1 MLRTRFTDLLGI
13 THPIVSAP
21 MAGSSYADL
30 VAAVSGAGGFGLI
43 GASHSTANPD
53 RPEWLRAQIR
63 QVQEQTDKPFG
74 VGLALCFPQFD
85 DLLAVALE
93 EGVAGVAI
101 SFGDV
106 VPYVE
111 RVKAAGAVVLSQVQ
125 TVADAKR
132 LADAGVDILAAQGV
146 EGGGHIG
153 EISTFTLLPAV
164 LDAVDVPVL
173 AAGGLAD
180 GRGLAAAILMG
191 ADGAWMGTRFVAS
204 DESKSGQW
212 HKNAIVAAGADDT
225 VRTLSYDLAR
235 NVPFPDGI
243 AGRVVKNRFTEQW
256 HGQEEELVARREELD
271 AEFAAAVSSGT
282 AEWSAAWAGSAS
294 GLIHSIEPAGELV
307 RRITA
312 DAESILRDRPSAV
325 FG

>member
-1 MLRTRFTDLLGI
+1 MRTRFTELLGI

-21 MAGSSYADL
+21 MAGSAYAEL
-30 VAAVSGAGGFGLI
+30 VAAVSAAGGFGLI
-43 GASHSTANPD
+43 GASHATAKPE

-63 QVQEQTDKPFG
+63 QIRERTDRPFG

-85 DLLAVALE
+85 ELLAVSLA

-106 VPYVE
+106 IPYVE
-111 RVKAAGAVVLSQVQ
+111 RVKAAGAVLLSQVQ
-125 TVADAKR
+125 TVAEAKR
-132 LADAGVDILAAQGV
+132 LAVAGVDVLAAQGV

-164 LDAVDVPVL
+164 RDAVDVPVL
-173 AAGGLAD
+173 AAGGIAD
-180 GRGLAAAILMG
+180 GRGLAAAIMMG

-204 DESKSGQW
+204 TESASGKW
-212 HKNAIVAAGADDT
+212 HKDAIVAAGADDT
-225 VRTLSYDLAR
+225 VRTLAYDLAR
-235 NVPFPDGI
+235 NVPFPEGI
-243 AGRVVKNRFTEQW
+243 AGRAIKNRFTEQW
-256 HGQEEELVARREELD
+256 HGRDDEIVSRREELD
-271 AEFAAAVSSGT
+271 AEFAAAISSGT

-294 GLIHSIEPAGELV
+294 EVIHSIEPAGELV

-312 DAESILRDRPSAV
+312 DAESILGRRPSAILD
-325 FG
+325 